1 MTTREQQELEK
12 KALDQFISGKSLF
25 GKDGAFAPMLKS
37 FIEKALEAEME
48 DHLDSDERLQGN
60 KRNGKGKKTIKSG
73 FGTFD
78 IETPQDRHS
87 NFEPELVKK
96 RQSILA
102 DNLSDKII
110 GLYGLGMS
118 YRDISSH
125 IKEMYDTDISHTV
138 LSQITD
144 RVIPDVKAWQSRPLE
159 SLYCIVWLDAMHYK
173 VKVDGKIRHKALYN
187 IMGINVEGR
196 KEILGIYLSESEGA
210 NFWLQVLT
218 DLNNRGIEDI
228 LIACT
233 DNLKGFTNAILS
245 IFPKAEVQLCIVH
258 QIRNS
263 LKYVASKDQKEFMK
277 DLKLVYRASG
287 KELAEDELM
296 NLERKWGDKYPV
308 VIQSWQNNWEHL
320 SQYFKYTAPIRKII
334 YTTNAVE
341 GYHRQVR
348 KVTKT
353 KGAFTS
359 DMALLK
365 LVYLATMNIQKK
377 WTSPLHNWS
386 LTIQQLYIRFENR
399 IDLDINKNQ
408 SISVA
413 DARSHSN
420 SSRKQVSTTIQ
431 MEKKK

>member
-1 MTTREQQELEK
+1 MTTQEQQELEK
-12 KALDQFISGKSLF
+12 KALEQFISGKSLF
-25 GKDGAFAPMLKS
+25 GKDGAFAPMLKN
-37 FIEKALEAEME
+37 FIEKALESEME
-48 DHLDSDERLQGN
+48 GHLDGQERSKGN

-78 IETPQDRHS
+78 IETPQDRLS
-87 NFEPELVKK
+87 SFEPELVKK

-125 IKEMYDTDISHTV
+125 IKEMYDTEISHTV

-144 RVIPDVKAWQSRPLE
+144 RIIPDVKAWQNRPLE
-159 SLYCIVWLDAMHYK
+159 ALYCIVWLDAMHYK
-173 VKVDGKIRHKALYN
+173 VKVDGKIVHKALYN
-187 IMGINVEGR
+187 ILGINAQGR

-218 DLNNRGIEDI
+218 DLNNRGLKDI

-233 DNLKGFTNAILS
+233 DNLKGFTSAILS
-245 IFPKAEVQLCIVH
+245 VFPKAEVQLCIVH

-263 LKYVASKDQKEFMK
+263 LKYVASKDQKNFMR
-277 DLKLVYRASG
+277 DLKKVYRATS
-287 KELAEDELM
+287 KELAEDALLEL
-296 NLERKWGDKYPV
+296 EDKWGSKYPV

-353 KGAFTS
+353 KGAFTN

-386 LTIQQLYIRFENR
+386 LTIQQLYIRFEDR
-399 IDLDINKNQ
+399 IDLDINRNQ
-408 SISVA
+408 SARVA
-413 DARSHSN
+413 DARSRS
-420 SSRKQVSTTIQ
+420 KIDQIQ
-431 MEKKK
+431 DLTNFETKKK

>member
-1 MTTREQQELEK
+1 MTTQEQQELEK
-12 KALDQFISGKSLF
+12 KALEQFMSGKSLF
-25 GKDGAFAPMLKS
+25 GKDGAFAPMLKN
-37 FIEKALEAEME
+37 FIEKALESEME
-48 DHLDSDERLQGN
+48 GHLDEQERSKGN
-60 KRNGKGKKTIKSG
+60 KRNGKGRKTIKSG

-78 IETPQDRHS
+78 IETPQDHQS
-87 NFEPELVKK
+87 SFEPELVKK

-144 RVIPDVKAWQSRPLE
+144 RIIPDVKAWQNRPLE
-159 SLYCIVWLDAMHYK
+159 PLYCIVWLDAMHYK
-173 VKVDGKIRHKALYN
+173 VKVDGKILHKALYN
-187 IMGINVEGR
+187 ILGINKNGQ

-218 DLNNRGIEDI
+218 DLNNRGLEDI

-233 DNLKGFTNAILS
+233 DNLKGFTSAILS
-245 IFPKAEVQLCIVH
+245 VFPKAEVQLCIVH

-263 LKYVASKDQKEFMK
+263 LKYIASKDQKEFMR
-277 DLKLVYRASG
+277 DLKLVYRAIN
-287 KELAEDELM
+287 KEIAEDELIK
-296 NLERKWGDKYPV
+296 LEEKWGAKYPV
-308 VIQSWQNNWEHL
+308 VIQSWKNNWEHL

-353 KGAFTS
+353 KGAFTN

-386 LTIQQLYIRFENR
+386 STIQQLYIIFEDR
-399 IDLDINKNQ
+399 IDLDIGRTQ
-408 SISVA
+408 PARVA
-413 DARSHSN
+413 DARSHPKI
-420 SSRKQVSTTIQ
+420 SRKQVSHDFG
-431 MEKKK
+431 MDKK